1 MDNSNPQGTEPTTLS
16 RRQGVD
22 YLLKVNT
29 EPSQDDNSETS
40 QESNNPDENSQEQ
53 TETETQDVE
62 TEATEDVVE
71 EETESV
77 NESETDTDIEEV
89 EDVTQTEP
97 ETYTVKVNGEDVNVT
112 LDDLKNGYSRTSDYT
127 RKSQQLA
134 EQRKQFEQQQA
145 QIQAERTQLAENLK
159 AVEQFLSNPVP
170 QPDQNLINSD
180 PSEYLRQKDAY
191 EKHQQTVKAVKDEQ
205 VRLQQQ
211 QQQDLMQ
218 NYQKNLESAKVELLE
233 RIPSWKNADVAT
245 KEKQA
250 VVTYAKRVGFSDLEM
265 QTASDPRAIEV
276 LRKAYLYDK
285 LVAKNQVAKKKVT
298 KAPKMIKGAVPTSK
312 NESKQRK
319 SKQLF
324 DRLGKSGKMKDA
336 VEYLMNK

>member
-1 MDNSNPQGTEPTTLS
+1 MDNSNPKGTEPNTMNQ
-16 RRQGVD
+16 RQAVD
-22 YLLKVNT
+22 YLLNVKQ
-29 EPSQDDNSETS
+29 EPSQDDNSKTS
-40 QESNNPDENSQEQ
+40 QESNNPEQTVQEQ
-53 TETETQDVE
+53 PETDIRETETD
-62 TEATEDVVE
+62 ATEQVVE
-71 EETESV
+71 EEVESV
-77 NESETDTDIEEV
+77 DESEADMEDEVTDEV
-89 EDVTQTEP
+89 VQTEP

-112 LDDLKNGYSRTSDYT
+112 LEELQQGYSRTSDYS
-127 RKSQQLA
+127 RKTQQLA
-134 EQRKQFEQQQA
+134 EQRKQFEQQA
-145 QIQAERTQLAENLK
+145 NQIQAERTQLAENLK

-191 EKHQQTVKAVKDEQ
+191 EKHQDTVKAVKDEQ
-205 VRLQQQ
+205 VRLQQAQ
-211 QQQDLMQ
+211 QSDLIQ

-233 RIPSWKNADVAT
+233 RIPTWKNADVAT
-245 KEKQA
+245 KEKSA
-250 VVTYAKRVGFSDLEM
+250 VVNYAKRVGFSDLEM

-285 LVAKNQVAKKKVT
+285 IVAKNQVAKKKVT

>member
-1 MDNSNPQGTEPTTLS
+1 MSQ
-16 RRQGVD
+16 RQAVD
-22 YLLKVNT
+22 YLLNVKQ
-29 EPSQDDNSETS
+29 EPSEDDNSKTS
-40 QESNNPDENSQEQ
+40 QESNNPEQTVQEQ
-53 TETETQDVE
+53 PEADTQETETD
-62 TEATEDVVE
+62 ATEEVVE
-71 EETESV
+71 EEVESV
-77 NESETDTDIEEV
+77 DESEADMEDEVTDEV
-89 EDVTQTEP
+89 VQTEP

-112 LDDLKNGYSRTSDYT
+112 LEELQQGYSRTSDYS
-127 RKSQQLA
+127 RKTQQLA
-134 EQRKQFEQQQA
+134 EQRKQFEQQA
-145 QIQAERTQLAENLK
+145 TQIQAERTQLAENLK

-191 EKHQQTVKAVKDEQ
+191 EKHQDTVKAVKDEQ

-218 NYQKNLESAKVELLE
+218 NYQKNLESAKFELLE

-245 KEKQA
+245 KEKSA

-298 KAPKMIKGAVPTSK
+298 KAPKMIKGAVPTSN

-324 DRLGKSGKMKDA
+324 DRLKKSGKREDA
-336 VEYLMNK
+336 VNYLLAQKQQ

>member
-62 TEATEDVVE
+62 TETTEDVVE

-77 NESETDTDIEEV
+77 DESETDTDIEEV

-97 ETYTVKVNGEDVNVT
+97 ETYTIKVNGEDVNVT

-191 EKHQQTVKAVKDEQ
+191 EKHQQTVQAVKDEQ

-211 QQQDLMQ
+211 QH
-218 NYQKNLESAKVELLE
+218 
-233 RIPSWKNADVAT
+233 R
-245 KEKQA
+245 
-250 VVTYAKRVGFSDLEM
+250 
-265 QTASDPRAIEV
+265 
-276 LRKAYLYDK
+276 
-285 LVAKNQVAKKKVT
+285 
-298 KAPKMIKGAVPTSK
+298 
-312 NESKQRK
+312 
-319 SKQLF
+319 
-324 DRLGKSGKMKDA
+324 
-336 VEYLMNK
+336 

>member
-40 QESNNPDENSQEQ
+40 QESNNPDQNSQEQ
-53 TETETQDVE
+53 T
-62 TEATEDVVE
+62 
-71 EETESV
+71 ETESV

-134 EQRKQFEQQQA
+134 EQRKQFEQQAQ

-180 PSEYLRQKDAY
+180 PSEYLRQKEAY
-191 EKHQQTVKAVKDEQ
+191 ENHQKTVQAVKDEQ
-205 VRLQQQ
+205 IRLQQAQ
-211 QQQDLMQ
+211 QRDLIQ
-218 NYQKNLESAKVELLE
+218 NYQKNLESAGVELLE
-233 RIPSWKNADVAT
+233 RIPSWKDANVAT
-245 KEKQA
+245 TEKTA
-250 VVTYAKRVGFSDLEM
+250 VFNYGKRVGFTDLEM

>member
-1 MDNSNPQGTEPTTLS
+1 MDNSNPKGTEPNTMNQ
-16 RRQGVD
+16 RQAVD
-22 YLLKVNT
+22 YLLNVKQ
-29 EPSQDDNSETS
+29 EPSQDDNSKTS
-40 QESNNPDENSQEQ
+40 QESNNPEQTVQEQ
-53 TETETQDVE
+53 PETDIQETETD
-62 TEATEDVVE
+62 ATEQVVE
-71 EETESV
+71 EEVESV
-77 NESETDTDIEEV
+77 DESEADMEDEVTDEV
-89 EDVTQTEP
+89 VQTEP

-112 LDDLKNGYSRTSDYT
+112 LEELQQGYSRTSDYS
-127 RKSQQLA
+127 RKTQQLA
-134 EQRKQFEQQQA
+134 EQRKQFEQQA
-145 QIQAERTQLAENLK
+145 NQIQAERTQLAENLK

-191 EKHQQTVKAVKDEQ
+191 EKHQDTVKAVKDEQ

-211 QQQDLMQ
+211 QQSDLMQ

-233 RIPSWKNADVAT
+233 RIPTWKNADVAT
-245 KEKQA
+245 KEKSA
-250 VVTYAKRVGFSDLEM
+250 VVNYAKRVGFSDLEM

-276 LRKAYLYDK
+276 LRKAYLYDR
-285 LVAKNQVAKKKVT
+285 LVQKNQVAKKKVT

>member
-40 QESNNPDENSQEQ
+40 QESNNPDQNSQEQ

-62 TEATEDVVE
+62 TETTEDVVE

-77 NESETDTDIEEV
+77 DESETDTDIEEV

-159 AVEQFLSNPVP
+159 AGEQFLSNPVP
-170 QPDQNLINSD
+170 QPDQNLIFN
-180 PSEYLRQKDAY
+180 
-191 EKHQQTVKAVKDEQ
+191 
-205 VRLQQQ
+205 
-211 QQQDLMQ
+211 
-218 NYQKNLESAKVELLE
+218 
-233 RIPSWKNADVAT
+233 
-245 KEKQA
+245 
-250 VVTYAKRVGFSDLEM
+250 
-265 QTASDPRAIEV
+265 
-276 LRKAYLYDK
+276 
-285 LVAKNQVAKKKVT
+285 
-298 KAPKMIKGAVPTSK
+298 
-312 NESKQRK
+312 
-319 SKQLF
+319 
-324 DRLGKSGKMKDA
+324 
-336 VEYLMNK
+336 